1 MPRPQMSPLLK
12 AAALLAAAALPLA
25 VLPLTAQPAAAF
37 DPAQMTDAE
46 KAAFGEAVRDYIMQN
61 PEVLIEAVNGLE
73 ARRMADEVANDRLLV
88 QANKDAIF
96 ADGHSWVGGNPDG
109 DLTLVEFVDYRC
121 GVCRKVSAD
130 LEQVVKNDG
139 NIRFILKEF
148 PILGQESD
156 LAARFAIAV
165 KQLHGGDR
173 YKDAHDRLI
182 TMRGSVTVDSL
193 SALARDMGL
202 EAEPLINRMN
212 TEEVSVE
219 IRSTAQLAERM
230 RVMGTPTFI
239 IGGEMLRG
247 APPSGLGSVIEQ
259 VRAGTQAEG

>member
-1 MPRPQMSPLLK
+1 M
-12 AAALLAAAALPLA
+12 
-25 VLPLTAQPAAAF
+25 
-37 DPAQMTDAE
+37 
-46 KAAFGEAVRDYIMQN
+46 
-61 PEVLIEAVNGLE
+61 
-73 ARRMADEVANDRLLV
+73 
-88 QANKDAIF
+88 
-96 ADGHSWVGGNPDG
+96 
-109 DLTLVEFVDYRC
+109 
-121 GVCRKVSAD
+121 
-130 LEQVVKNDG
+130 KNDG

-212 TEEVSVE
+212 TEEVSAE

>member
-46 KAAFGEAVRDYIMQN
+46 KAAFGEAVRDYIMEN

-121 GVCRKVSAD
+121 GVCR
-130 LEQVVKNDG
+130 
-139 NIRFILKEF
+139 
-148 PILGQESD
+148 
-156 LAARFAIAV
+156 
-165 KQLHGGDR
+165 
-173 YKDAHDRLI
+173 
-182 TMRGSVTVDSL
+182 
-193 SALARDMGL
+193 
-202 EAEPLINRMN
+202 
-212 TEEVSVE
+212 
-219 IRSTAQLAERM
+219 
-230 RVMGTPTFI
+230 
-239 IGGEMLRG
+239 
-247 APPSGLGSVIEQ
+247 
-259 VRAGTQAEG
+259 